1 MEHAALERSRQLIS
15 PRKARIS
22 NGVNRRQFLNLAA
35 ASAAAALLPSAGCK
49 SQTRVAASSKSRK
62 IGTSLGM
69 AQPNIIFIMVD
80 DLGPE
85 WLSCCGGEEMKTP
98 NLDRLAEG
106 GMLFNNAYS
115 MAQCTPTRATLLTGQ
130 YPFRHGWVNHWDVPR
145 WGAGCHFDPGH
156 NITFARILKTAGYA
170 TAAAG
175 KWQINDFRVQPD
187 AMQQHGFDEH
197 CMWTGYETNNPP
209 SAKRYWDP
217 YIHTKAGSRTYK
229 GKFGTDV
236 FADFLIDFM
245 KRHKDGPMMLYFPMC
260 LTHGPLTNT
269 PLDPDAQGNIE
280 RHKAMV
286 RYTDHAVGRLVKALD
301 ELNIRNNTIIFF
313 TTDNGTAKS
322 IRARMNGRLVRGG
335 KATIGEPGVRAPF
348 IVNCPGLVPAG
359 VRTDAL
365 TDFTDIFPTFAELAG
380 AGIPADV
387 ILDGRSIAKLLLGK
401 ADDSPRDWIMA
412 MGFGA
417 AKLADGR
424 VVGAKECADRVVRNK
439 RYKLWLLDGKPAKLF
454 DLPADPA
461 ETNNLI
467 DSKAPNVI
475 AARKKLEAVARS
487 FPKKDGAPKYDPTPP
502 QPWDVKPERFKKK
515 KIKKPGK

>member
-1 MEHAALERSRQLIS
+1 MKNL
-15 PRKARIS
+15 
-22 NGVNRRQFLNLAA
+22 NRRQFLNLTA
-35 ASAAAALLPSAGCK
+35 ASAAAVLLPSAGCQRQTLRRTK
-49 SQTRVAASSKSRK
+49 SVR
-62 IGTSLGM
+62 
-69 AQPNIIFIMVD
+69 QPNIIFIMVD

-85 WLSCCGGEEMKTP
+85 WLSCYGGQELKTP
-98 NLDRLAEG
+98 NLDKLAEG
-106 GMLFNNAYS
+106 GMQFSNAYS

-145 WGAGCHFDPGH
+145 WGAGCHFDPKH

-187 AMQQHGFDEH
+187 VMQQHGFDEH
-197 CMWTGYETNNPP
+197 CMWTGYETQNPP

-217 YIHTKAGSRTYK
+217 YIHTKAGSQTYK

-236 FADFLIDFM
+236 FVDFLIDFM
-245 KRHKDGPMMLYFPMC
+245 KRHKASPMMLYFPMC

-286 RYTDHAVGRLVKALD
+286 RYTNQAVGRLVKALD

-313 TTDNGTAKS
+313 TTDNGTAKKIS
-322 IRARMNGRLVRGG
+322 ARMNGRLVRGG

-365 TDFTDIFPTFAELAG
+365 TDFTDMLPTFAELAG
-380 AGIPADV
+380 ARIPRDI
-387 ILDGRSIAKLLLGK
+387 ILDGRSIAKLILGK

-454 DLPADPA
+454 ELPADPA

-467 DSKAPNVI
+467 DSKVPNVI

-487 FPKKDGAPKYDPTPP
+487 FPKKDGTPKYDPTPP
-502 QPWDVKPERFKKK
+502 QPWDKKPNLSKKK
-515 KIKKPGK
+515 KLKKPGK

>member
-1 MEHAALERSRQLIS
+1 MTNPPIESKTKVDHL
-15 PRKARIS
+15 
-22 NGVNRRQFLNLAA
+22 NRRQFLTFAA
-35 ASAAAALLPSAGCK
+35 GGAAAALMSPAGCQ
-49 SQTRVAASSKSRK
+49 SQFVRAGGPAAKR
-62 IGTSLGM
+62 
-69 AQPNIIFIMVD
+69 PNILFIMVD

-85 WLSCCGGEEMKTP
+85 WLSCYGGQEMKTP
-98 NLDRLAEG
+98 NIDKLAEG
-106 GMLFNNAYS
+106 GMQFSNAYS

-156 NITFARILKTAGYA
+156 NITFARVLKTAGYA

-197 CMWTGYETNNPP
+197 CMWTGYESQNPP
-209 SAKRYWDP
+209 SANRYWDP
-217 YIHTKAGSRTYK
+217 YIKTKKGSRTYK

-245 KRHKDGPMMLYFPMC
+245 KRHKDSPMMLYFPMC

-269 PLDPDAQGNIE
+269 PLDPDAKGKIE

-301 ELNIRNNTIIFF
+301 ELSIRDKTIIFF
-313 TTDNGTAKS
+313 TTDNGSSKGIS
-322 IRARMNGRLVRGG
+322 ARMNGRLVKGG

-359 VRTDAL
+359 LRTDAL
-365 TDFTDIFPTFAELAG
+365 TDFTDMLPTFAELA
-380 AGIPADV
+380 AAKIPTDV
-387 ILDGRSIAKLLLGK
+387 IIDGRSIAKLILGK

-424 VVGAKECADRVVRNK
+424 VVGAKEHADRVVRNK
-439 RYKLWLLDGKPAKLF
+439 RHKLWLLDGEPAKFFNL
-454 DLPADPA
+454 LADPA
-461 ETNNLI
+461 ETNNLLKSN
-467 DSKAPNVI
+467 DPDVI
-475 AARKKLEAVARS
+475 AARKKLQAVARS
-487 FPKKDGAPKYDPTPP
+487 FPEKDGTPKYDPTPP
-502 QPWDVKPERFKKK
+502 QPWDKKTNRSKKK
-515 KIKKPGK
+515 KLKKTGR